1 VNRFTPTACSN
12 IFTMVFMDAA
22 NNKPTAKPA
31 NPLDG
36 WIEVFRAGTH
46 TAMNGAAT
54 AFTADDLDQMVANHA
69 VQAAPAV
76 IGHPETND
84 PAVGWVDAVK
94 REGNSL
100 FAKFKDLNAAFV
112 EAVQAGG
119 YRNRSVSVSKGDT
132 GWAMNHVGW
141 LGAKLPAVKGM
152 AGLYAA
158 KADALCF
165 EAPWDTSEYQ
175 TAGALADL
183 ADLLGGLRDQMIA
196 DKGLDAADQAISKWR
211 IDGLRNASNR
221 LYELAKT
228 EAGEQPP
235 LNPLSAYSTGD
246 TPMSITP
253 EQLADAVAQATAAG
267 ETKGKLDAT
276 AVFAASSDAIVQEN
290 AALKAAAAK
299 AAIDVKLDAWTAG
312 GKLLP
317 AHRAG
322 HAAFMAQLAALP
334 VTCNFAVGDDLE
346 VKLSPADYFSAF
358 MDAKAPVINLRGA
371 GTEGAGDAVDAAIT
385 DPHALADKATQFVAS
400 EKLAGRTVTLTQ
412 AIEKFSTPA

>member
-1 VNRFTPTACSN
+1 
-12 IFTMVFMDAA
+12 MVFMDAA
-22 NNKPTAKPA
+22 NKNPNAKPA
-31 NPLDG
+31 NPFEG

-100 FAKFKDLNAAFV
+100 YAKFKDLNAAFV
-112 EAVQAGG
+112 EAVQTGS

-165 EAPWDTSEYQ
+165 EAPYETDEYQ
-175 TAGALADL
+175 TAVALEAI
-183 ADLLGGLRDQMIA
+183 ADLLTGLREQAIA
-196 DKGLDAADQAISKWR
+196 AQGIDAADQSISQWR
-211 IDGLRNASNR
+211 IQTVREVAAKLQAMA
-221 LYELAKT
+221 LA
-228 EAGEQPP
+228 EANVPDP
-235 LNPLSAYSTGD
+235 FNPSYSTGD
-246 TPMSITP
+246 PAMSITP

-267 ETKGKLDAT
+267 KAEAT
-276 AVFAASSDAIVQEN
+276 AQF
-290 AALKAAAAK
+290 
-299 AAIDVKLDAWTAG
+299 
-312 GKLLP
+312 
-317 AHRAG
+317 
-322 HAAFMAQLAALP
+322 
-334 VTCNFAVGDDLE
+334 
-346 VKLSPADYFSAF
+346 LSL
-358 MDAKAPVINLRGA
+358 IH
-371 GTEGAGDAVDAAIT
+371 I
-385 DPHALADKATQFVAS
+385 
-400 EKLAGRTVTLTQ
+400 
-412 AIEKFSTPA
+412 

>member
-1 VNRFTPTACSN
+1 
-12 IFTMVFMDAA
+12 MMFMDAA
-22 NNKPTAKPA
+22 NTNQKP
-31 NPLDG
+31 NPLND
-36 WIEVFRAGTH
+36 WIEVFQAGTH

-100 FAKFKDLNAAFV
+100 YAKFKDWNENFV
-112 EAVQAGG
+112 TAVQAGA
-119 YRNRSVSVSKGDT
+119 YRNRSVSVSKGAA
-132 GWAMNHVGW
+132 GWALNHVGW

-158 KADALCF
+158 KENALCF

-183 ADLLGGLRDQMIA
+183 ADLLSGLREQMIA
-196 DKGLDAADQAISKWR
+196 DKGIDAADQAISKWR

-221 LYELAKT
+221 LYELAKA
-228 EAGEQPP
+228 EASESDEKANLKPY
-235 LNPLSAYSTGD
+235 YSTGTTGD
-246 TPMSITP
+246 TMFTQQQID
-253 EQLADAVAQATAAG
+253 DAAAQAREAGKAEAA
-267 ETKGKLDAT
+267 AQ
-276 AVFAASSDAIVQEN
+276 FAAASDAIAQEN

-299 AAIDVKLDAWTAG
+299 AAIDAKLDAWTTD

-317 AHRAG
+317 AMRAG
-322 HAAFMAQLAALP
+322 HAAFMAQIAALP
-334 VTCNFAVGDDLE
+334 VTCAFTVSDDANGQE
-346 VKLSPADYFSAF
+346 PAKLSPAEYFAAF

-371 GTEGAGDAVDAAIT
+371 GTQGAGDALPVPLTDAKAI
-385 DPHALADKATQFVAS
+385 ASKAQAYM
-400 EKLAGRTVTLTQ
+400 ETQ
-412 AIEKFSTPA
+412 AKLGVTVSLPQAIDYVSAGGAV

>member
-1 VNRFTPTACSN
+1 
-12 IFTMVFMDAA
+12 MVFMDAA
-22 NNKPTAKPA
+22 NKKPNAKPA
-31 NPLDG
+31 NPFDG

-100 FAKFKDLNAAFV
+100 FAKFKDLNTAFV
-112 EAVQAGG
+112 EAVQTGG

-196 DKGLDAADQAISKWR
+196 EKGLDAADQAISKWR
-211 IDGLRNASNR
+211 IDGLRSASNK
-221 LYELAKT
+221 LYELAKS
-228 EAGEQPP
+228 EAGEQTP
-235 LNPLSAYSTGD
+235 LNPTLTSYSTGD
-246 TPMSITP
+246 TMFTQQ
-253 EQLADAVAQATAAG
+253 QLDDAAAQARAAG
-267 ETKGKLDAT
+267 ENDGKAKAT
-276 AVFAASSDAIVQEN
+276 TEFAAASDAIVQEN
-290 AALKAAAAK
+290 AQLKAAAAK
-299 AAIDVKLDAWTAG
+299 AAIDAKLDAWVAG

-322 HAAFMAQLAALP
+322 HSAFMAQLAALP
-334 VTCNFAVGDDLE
+334 VTCNFAVGDDATE
-346 VKLSPADYFSAF
+346 KLSPAEYFAAF

-371 GTEGAGDAVDAAIT
+371 GTEGAGDAAAAPLTDANEIVS
-385 DPHALADKATQFVAS
+385 KATAYVAAQA
-400 EKLAGRTVTLTQ
+400 LLGVTVGLPQ
-412 AIEKFSTPA
+412 AIEHVSVGSA

>member
-1 VNRFTPTACSN
+1 
-12 IFTMVFMDAA
+12 MMFMDAA
-22 NNKPTAKPA
+22 NKNQTAKPT

-36 WIEVFRAGTH
+36 WIEVFKAGTH
-46 TAMNGAAT
+46 TAMNGSAT

-76 IGHPETND
+76 IGHPQTND

-94 REGNSL
+94 RDGTSL
-100 FAKFKDLNAAFV
+100 YAKFKDWNAAFV
-112 EAVQAGG
+112 DAVATGA
-119 YRNRSVSVSKGDT
+119 YRNRSVSVSKGDA
-132 GWAMNHVGW
+132 GWALNHVGW

-158 KADALCF
+158 KAGALCF

-183 ADLLGGLRDQMIA
+183 ADLLGGLREQMIA
-196 DKGLDAADQAISKWR
+196 DKGIDAADQAISKWR

-221 LYELAKT
+221 LYELAKA
-228 EAGEQPP
+228 EASELDEKTN
-235 LNPLSAYSTGD
+235 LNPAYSTESTGD
-246 TPMSITP
+246 TMFTP

-267 ETKGKLDAT
+267 KAEA
-276 AVFAASSDAIVQEN
+276 AAQFAASSDVIAQEN
-290 AALKAAAAK
+290 AALKAAASK
-299 AAIDVKLDAWTAG
+299 AAIDARLDAWTTD

-317 AHRAG
+317 AARAG

-334 VTCNFAVGDDLE
+334 TSYAFAVADDAHAA
-346 VKLSPADYFSAF
+346 KQSPAEYFAAF

-371 GTEGAGDAVDAAIT
+371 GTQGAGDALPVPLTDAKAI
-385 DPHALADKATQFVAS
+385 ASKAQAYM
-400 EKLAGRTVTLTQ
+400 ETQ
-412 AIEKFSTPA
+412 AKLGVTVSLPQAIDHVSAGGA